1 MMAFSDRPRI
11 EPLHDHQ
18 CWDNHYAIPLSDVEL
33 FQTITNSFP
42 LYATSL
48 ARKIKV
54 SEEVR
59 DEVYDNWVKAAQGV
73 NMAWVNGRLL
83 NENEGSAAGIFG
95 WESPFT
101 SSTVMTETRCPGS
114 CVLCNANVPSWHLL
128 LIWV

>member
-1 MMAFSDRPRI
+1 MAFSDQPRI

-18 CWDNHYAIPLSDVEL
+18 CWDNHYTVPLSDAEL

-54 SEEVR
+54 SEKVK
-59 DEVYDNWVKAAQGV
+59 DEVYDNWMKATQGA

-83 NENEGSAAGIFG
+83 NENEGSTAGIFG
-95 WESPFT
+95 W
-101 SSTVMTETRCPGS
+101 GS
-114 CVLCNANVPSWHLL
+114 C
-128 LIWV
+128 

>member
-1 MMAFSDRPRI
+1 MMTFSDQPRI

-18 CWDNHYAIPLSDVEL
+18 CWDNHHTVPFSDAEL

-54 SEEVR
+54 SEKVI
-59 DEVYDNWVKAAQGV
+59 DEVYDNWAKAAQGA

-83 NENEGSAAGIFG
+83 NENEGSTAGIFG
-95 WESPFT
+95 
-101 SSTVMTETRCPGS
+101 
-114 CVLCNANVPSWHLL
+114 
-128 LIWV
+128 

>member
-1 MMAFSDRPRI
+1 MAFSDQPRI

-18 CWDNHYAIPLSDVEL
+18 CWDNHYTVPLSDAEL

-54 SEEVR
+54 SEKVK
-59 DEVYDNWVKAAQGV
+59 DEVYDNWMKATQGV

-83 NENEGSAAGIFG
+83 NENEGSTAGIFG
-95 WESPFT
+95 W
-101 SSTVMTETRCPGS
+101 GS
-114 CVLCNANVPSWHLL
+114 R
-128 LIWV
+128 